1 VITLRDVVK
10 RYGPAVAVDGVSLTI
25 ERGEFVVLV
34 GPSGSG
40 KSSLL
45 KMINRLVE
53 FDSGEIGFL
62 GTPVRSLRPEALRR
76 RMGYVI
82 QSTGLFPHWTVARNI
97 ATVPLLLGWP
107 AARIAQ
113 RVDELLALLAL
124 DPAAY
129 RGRYP
134 NELSGGQQQRVGV
147 ARALAADPEVLLMD
161 EPFGALDNVTRLA
174 LQQALADIQHRTGT
188 TVLMVTHDIP
198 EALRLASRIVLL
210 DSGRIV
216 QQGTPAELLRAPASG
231 FVAEFI
237 GGGELGLRRLAQERV
252 AGHLR
257 PGPAAPSGTRPLA
270 ADSSLRDALSAFVEQ
285 RADRLDVADASGH
298 VLGVLHLADVL
309 PAPR

>member
-1 VITLRDVVK
+1 MIVLRNVVK
-10 RYGPAVAVDGVSLTI
+10 RYGDSVAVDGVSLNI

-45 KMINRLVE
+45 KMINRLVA
-53 FDSGEIGFL
+53 FDSGEIEFL
-62 GTPVRSLRPEALRR
+62 GTPVRRLQAEDLRR

-82 QSTGLFPHWTVARNI
+82 QSTGLFPHWTVARNV
-97 ATVPLLLGWP
+97 ATVPVLLGWP
-107 AARIAQ
+107 AARIAE

-124 DPAAY
+124 DPAAF

-134 NELSGGQQQRVGV
+134 HQLSGGQQQRVGV

-174 LQQALADIQHRTGT
+174 LQQALADIQRRTGK
-188 TVLMVTHDIP
+188 TVLMVTHDIT

-210 DSGRIV
+210 DRGRIV
-216 QQGTPAELLRAPASG
+216 QQGAPADVLRAPANA
-231 FVAEFI
+231 FVADFI
-237 GGGELGLRRLAQERV
+237 GGGELGLRRLAQEGVDR
-252 AGHLR
+252 HLR
-257 PGPAAPSGTRPLA
+257 PGPPVLNGSRPLA
-270 ADSSLRDALSAFVEQ
+270 AGSSLRDALSAFVEQ
-285 RADRLDVADASGH
+285 GTDRLDVADASGR

-309 PAPR
+309 PRPE

>member
-10 RYGPAVAVDGVSLTI
+10 RYGEAAAVDGVSLTI
-25 ERGEFVVLV
+25 ERGEFVVLI

-40 KSSLL
+40 KSTLL

-53 FDSGEIGFL
+53 FDSGEIEFL
-62 GTPVRSLRPEALRR
+62 GTPVRSQQPEALRR

-82 QSTGLFPHWTVARNI
+82 QSTGLFPHWTVARNV

-107 AARIAQ
+107 PARIAQ

-134 NELSGGQQQRVGV
+134 HELSGGQQQRVGV

-174 LQQALADIQHRTGT
+174 LQQALADIQRRTGT

-210 DSGRIV
+210 EHGRIV
-216 QQGTPAELLRAPASG
+216 QQGTPADLLRAPAND
-231 FVAEFI
+231 FVTDFI

-252 AGHLR
+252 TGRLR
-257 PGPAAPSGTRPLA
+257 PGPPAPNGSRPLA

-285 RADRLDVADASGH
+285 RTDRLDVADTSGR